1 MSDKKK
7 ILKGRLAGD
16 HLSQVASKLASVDVA
31 RAENIPCE
39 AHVVMSSVG
48 MESRY
53 DESCLFPHRPYLVM
67 NGEVRALVGDIH
79 EGVDG
84 LAYVA
89 GSGPQ
94 VRFVYDFTDD
104 ELATLAAKGLFSPGF
119 DVPSLFCDTTF
130 ELPVTVNVEVIEPA
144 CEGEAPVVFAGIAR
158 PMCIEVDA
166 KSSGYILSDYF
177 EAAYEGASADEFT
190 DMAEISEAVRS
201 AEEIKDIALD
211 PVDVAGPELPEVP
224 ESEPVEPLYSES
236 KSDADALSDAI
247 FAASIASMEAD
258 DAPAIEGKPGA
269 EEPEGAPRGDSDT
282 SAIGEDGFHE
292 MDEEREA

>member
-31 RAENIPCE
+31 RADNIPCE

-53 DESCLFPHRPYLVM
+53 DESCLFPYRPYLVM

-104 ELATLAAKGLFSPGF
+104 ELAALAAKGLFSPGF
-119 DVPSLFCDTTF
+119 DVPALFCDTTF

-177 EAAYEGASADEFT
+177 EVAYEGAGADEFT
-190 DMAEISEAVRS
+190 DMAELSEAVRS
-201 AEEIKDIALD
+201 AEEIKDISLD
-211 PVDVAGPELPEVP
+211 PVEVTGPELPDVP
-224 ESEPVEPLYSES
+224 ESEPVEPLYGEA

-258 DAPAIEGKPGA
+258 DAPTIKEAAYA
-269 EEPEGAPRGDSDT
+269 EETEWGGRGDSDT
-282 SAIGEDGFHE
+282 SAIDEEASDE
-292 MDEEREA
+292 MGEEREA